1 MDNKDMP
8 AMPTGLIDEDVLN
21 EDGEY
26 CGQVEAK
33 YTGLTK
39 REHFAGLAMQGLLA
53 NSGAAIQSNS
63 QSGFDWCN
71 RDSRRMAGI
80 AVHCADSLLAQLDKG
95 DK

>member
-21 EDGEY
+21 EDGEC
-26 CGQVEAK
+26 CGWAEAK

-39 REHFAGLAMQGLLA
+39 REHFAGLAMQAILSNPSLIYRIDGPSVSRIA
-53 NSGAAIQSNS
+53 TKAAI
-63 QSGFDWCN
+63 
-71 RDSRRMAGI
+71 
-80 AVHCADSLLAQLDKG
+80 VADALLAQLDKG